1 MDLKPYYRQRGYAFL
16 DAMPKHPFVK
26 HSIFET
32 VFTRLFDV
40 RNGQYTSGP
49 VAGFK
54 RLFDGSFLTEAS
66 AGGWI
71 VSGCAHKREGRRMNS
86 SHNPCSPHIH
96 INNHRCRTG
105 RTPSCAS
112 T

>member
-1 MDLKPYYRQRGYAFL
+1 MLSQQVDLKPYYRQLGYAFL
-16 DAMPKHPFVK
+16 DAIPKHPFVK

-40 RNGQYTSGP
+40 RNGQFTSGP

-66 AGGWI
+66 VLVALHYSCGG
-71 VSGCAHKREGRRMNS
+71 R
-86 SHNPCSPHIH
+86 
-96 INNHRCRTG
+96 
-105 RTPSCAS
+105 
-112 T
+112 